1 MLKPLILSELNNDQ
15 RREFVNTQQRF
26 AAYLYAQARAEA
38 VRGSMSWARSKGTE
52 YLARSYYDKS
62 GLRKQTSLGP
72 RSESTEKLKAE
83 FERGRDEAQQRFK
96 DITAALGR
104 QAAINRALGLGRV
117 PLISARIL
125 RALDRTGTLGAG
137 LRVVGTHAMFAY
149 EAAAGVM
156 VDAGLTTT
164 GDIDLLIDT
173 RGGLRFVISDDIA
186 EKSLLSVLKSVD
198 KSFAKTAHPY
208 RAENAEG
215 YMVDLIKPMRDP
227 PWKHDSPQ
235 LGGAGADDL
244 TAAEITGLVWL
255 ENAPLFEAIAID
267 EKGQPLRIVAA
278 DPRVWAAHKLWV
290 SRQLDRDPVK
300 KRRDEQQA
308 VAVGSIVRDLLP
320 QLPYDAEALKML
332 PRDVYESA
340 LPLFSPPLS

>member
-1 MLKPLILSELNNDQ
+1 VLNSLVLNELNNDQ

-26 AAYLYAQARAEA
+26 STYRDAQARVRSA
-38 VRGSMSWARSKGTE
+38 RGSMTWITSKGAD

-72 RSESTEKLKAE
+72 RSETTEKLKAE
-83 FERGRDEAQQRFK
+83 FERGRDETQQRFK
-96 DITAALGR
+96 DITAALDR

-117 PLISARIL
+117 PLLSARIL

-137 LRVVGTHAMFAY
+137 LRVVGTHAIFAY

-156 VDAGLTTT
+156 VDAGLTAT

-173 RGGLRFVISDDIA
+173 RGGLRFVVSDDIA
-186 EKSLLSVLKSVD
+186 EKSLLSILRSVD
-198 KSFAKTAHPY
+198 KSFTKTTQPY

-215 YMVDLIKPMRDP
+215 YMVDLIKPMRNP
-227 PWKHDSPQ
+227 PWKREPAQ
-235 LGGAGADDL
+235 LGGTGPGDL
-244 TAAEITGLVWL
+244 VASEIAGLVWL
-255 ENAPLFEAIAID
+255 ENAPSFEAMVID

-290 SRQLDRDPVK
+290 SHQLDRDPIK
-300 KRRDEQQA
+300 KKRDEQQA
-308 VAVGSIVRDLLP
+308 IAAGAIVRDLLP
-320 QLPYDAEALKML
+320 QLAYNSDELKML
-332 PRDVYESA
+332 PRDVYENA
-340 LPLFSPPLS
+340 LPLFS